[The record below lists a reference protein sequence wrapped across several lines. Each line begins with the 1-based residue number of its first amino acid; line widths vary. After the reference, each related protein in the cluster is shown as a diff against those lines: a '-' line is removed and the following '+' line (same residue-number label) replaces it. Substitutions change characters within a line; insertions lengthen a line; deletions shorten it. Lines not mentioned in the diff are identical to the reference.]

1 MSDALAPRLAF
12 WALLPFVLPQ
22 ALWVKARAPRFPP
35 APGERTGR
43 IEAGEGPTLRFLAL
57 GDSVIDG
64 VGAETL
70 AGAVPVQAAHAVSER
85 LQRPVQWQA
94 IGQSGVDAGELYT
107 RLPELERA
115 PFDAILLSVGVNDVT
130 GLHTARRYA
139 RDLRALFAA
148 LRTHSPQ
155 AIVLLAG
162 IPPLHGFPLLPQPL
176 RWLMGLR
183 ARRLDEVGRRTAEGE
198 GALFAPLDFEPEP
211 SFFAADGY
219 HPGPQSHRDW
229 GRNLGERL
237 AAALRVRVA

>member
-12 WALLPFVLPQ
+12 WALLPLLLPQ

-35 APGERTGR
+35 APGERSGR
-43 IEAGEGPTLRFLAL
+43 IETGAGPALRFLAL

-70 AGAVPVQAAHAVSER
+70 DGAVPVQAAHAVSER
-85 LQRPVQWQA
+85 LQCPVHWQV
-94 IGQSGVDAGELYT
+94 IGQSGVDAGELRA
-107 RLPELERA
+107 RLHELQPEA
-115 PFDAILLSVGVNDVT
+115 FDAILLSVGVNDVT

-139 RDLRALFAA
+139 RDLSALFTA
-148 LRTHSPQ
+148 LRAHSPR
-155 AIVLLAG
+155 AVMLLAG

-183 ARRLDEVGRRTAEGE
+183 ARRLDGVGRRSAESQGV
-198 GALFAPLDFEPEP
+198 LFAPLDFEPEP